1 MKGKLVTKDQN
12 SEGGD
17 GWQCMAVQ
25 DQNWGG
31 GGWQCMAVQ
40 EQNKKGDGWQC
51 RAKFKKGRLQCR
63 TKTDNKEIKFS
74 YIPNYF
80 VRLAVLNLPFT
91 VTDFKKWFLYGKI
104 KMLKFSKSEISLKIK
119 VCHSYS

>member
-12 SEGGD
+12 WEGED
-17 GWQCMAVQ
+17 GWQCMAEH
-25 DQNWGG
+25 DQII
-31 GGWQCMAVQ
+31 
-40 EQNKKGDGWQC
+40 EEDGWQC

-63 TKTDNKEIKFS
+63 TKTDNKEIKFR

-91 VTDFKKWFLYGKI
+91 VTDLKKWFLYGKI